1 LFLFFIGA
9 FVMVK
14 FFMSL
19 LLAVAAPV
27 FADNTVQNQK
37 NPGETPP
44 AAVPAATGQTE
55 AAAPAA
61 ATQATGYACS
71 MAKLKRTVTVDYE
84 KQDAK
89 VPCKVNYVRDVDSGE
104 AKVLFSAAA
113 EEGFCE
119 KKASE
124 FVEKLKSGGWT
135 CTNQ

>member
-1 LFLFFIGA
+1 MFKYFI
-9 FVMVK
+9 
-14 FFMSL
+14 SL

-27 FADNTVQNQK
+27 FADNTVQGSK
-37 NPGETPP
+37 NPGDTPP
-44 AAVPAATGQTE
+44 AAVPAAMGQ
-55 AAAPAA
+55 ADAVAPAA
-61 ATQATGYACS
+61 ATQSTAYACT
-71 MAKLKRTVTVDYE
+71 MAKLKRTVTVSYE

-89 VPCKVNYVRDVDSGE
+89 VPCKVNYVRDADSGE

>member
-1 LFLFFIGA
+1 MF
-9 FVMVK
+9 K

-27 FADNTVQNQK
+27 FADNTAQSQK

-44 AAVPAATGQTE
+44 AAVPAADIQSE
-55 AAAPAA
+55 SAVPASA
-61 ATQATGYACS
+61 VQATGYACS

-124 FVEKLKSGGWT
+124 FVEKLKTGGWT

>member
-1 LFLFFIGA
+1 MFKCFI
-9 FVMVK
+9 
-14 FFMSL
+14 SL
-19 LLAVAAPV
+19 LLVVASPV
-27 FADNTVQNQK
+27 LADDNVQGSK
-37 NPGETPP
+37 NPSETPS
-44 AAVPAATGQTE
+44 AVVPAAANQTE
-55 AAAPAA
+55 AASPAS
-61 ATQATGYACS
+61 ATQITGYACT
-71 MAKLKRTVTVDYE
+71 MAKLKRSVTVDYE

-104 AKVLFSAAA
+104 AKVLFSATA